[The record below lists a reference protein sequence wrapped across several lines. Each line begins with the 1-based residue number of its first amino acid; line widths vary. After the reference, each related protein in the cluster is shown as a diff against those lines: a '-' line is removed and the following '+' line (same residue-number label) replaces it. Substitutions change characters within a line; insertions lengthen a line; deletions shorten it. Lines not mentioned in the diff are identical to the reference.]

1 MMKKLLLIIA
11 LSAFAFNTLADT
23 RAEFKADPRI
33 SANNYHAYPDKDLPV
48 LTPAPEGYEPFFIDH
63 YGRHGSRWLI
73 ADVERFLRI
82 TDFLEKAERHH
93 VLTPRGQEVLQVLRQ
108 LRDASDMRLGE
119 LSDIGAEQHQG
130 IARRMYQNFPEVF
143 RGNAHV
149 DAKSTVVIRCI
160 LSMLNET
167 DMLKSLNPDLY
178 ITTDASEHDMYYMN
192 FTDSLVRPLRRL
204 GTPLV
209 KDFAKKYVRPQQFLA
224 TLISDPQFATDSIEG
239 QRFMAEMFDIAGNM
253 QSHHQFEDV
262 NLYDLFTDEEIYD
275 LWRYNNARWY
285 ILSSETPITRGRVD
299 YAQANLLGNFLD
311 AADAAIA
318 SGTNSATLRFGHESV
333 LLPLVCLMGL
343 NGMDYKTTDL
353 EEVADNWQCYKVFP
367 MAGNVQW
374 IFYKK
379 PGSADILIKFLLN
392 EHEATLGNNVATD
405 CFPYYH
411 WADVRAYFKAKL
423 ARIPQITLADVK
435 TE

>member
-1 MMKKLLLIIA
+1 MKKLLLIIA

-73 ADVERFLRI
+73 ADDSYTYPVEQ
-82 TDFLEKAERHH
+82 LEKAERHH

-239 QRFMAEMFDIAGNM
+239 QRFMTEMFDIAGNM

-379 PGSADILIKFLLN
+379 PSSADILIKFLLN
-392 EHEATLGNNVATD
+392 EHEASLGNNVATD

>member
-73 ADVERFLRI
+73 ADDSYTYPVEQ
-82 TDFLEKAERHH
+82 LEKAERHH
-93 VLTPRGQEVLQVLRQ
+93 VLTPRGQEVLQILRQ

-239 QRFMAEMFDIAGNM
+239 QRFMTEMFDIAGNM

-285 ILSSETPITRGRVD
+285 ILSSETPITRSRVD
-299 YAQANLLGNFLD
+299 YAQANLLDNFLD

-353 EEVADNWQCYKVFP
+353 EEVADKWQCYKVFP

-392 EHEATLGNNVATD
+392 EHEASLGNNVATD

-411 WADVRAYFKAKL
+411 WADVRAYFKTKL

>member
-33 SANNYHAYPDKDLPV
+33 SANNYHAYPDKNLPV

-73 ADVERFLRI
+73 ADDSYTYPVEQ
-82 TDFLEKAERHH
+82 LEKAERHH

-108 LRDASDMRLGE
+108 LRDASDLRLGE

-130 IARRMYQNFPEVF
+130 IARRMYHNFPEVF

-392 EHEATLGNNVATD
+392 EHEASLGNNVATD

>member
-23 RAEFKADPRI
+23 RSDIKADPRI

-73 ADVERFLRI
+73 ADDSYTYPVEQ
-82 TDFLEKAERHH
+82 LEKAERHH

-108 LRDASDMRLGE
+108 LRGASNMRLGE

-392 EHEATLGNNVATD
+392 EHEASLGNNVATD